1 MVLMGELFND
11 ISPYLFTVEITDW
24 YWHDCN
30 QLTVGFTQMF
40 ELDLHWIN
48 VKNPPHHSDI
58 EHPEDE
64 DEEGLGHSDDEDEGS
79 VEHGQPGDRL
89 GVDNVQDAWRH
100 AELDAAEEAGQGAR
114 ACDGN

>member
-1 MVLMGELFND
+1 MK
-11 ISPYLFTVEITDW
+11 SHTDKSKIVNNW
-24 YWHDCN
+24 LCN
-30 QLTVGFTQMF
+30 PRKWKPLNQR
-40 ELDLHWIN
+40 E
-48 VKNPPHHSDI
+48 NPPHHSDI

-64 DEEGLGHSDDEDEGS
+64 EEEGLGHSDDEDEGS